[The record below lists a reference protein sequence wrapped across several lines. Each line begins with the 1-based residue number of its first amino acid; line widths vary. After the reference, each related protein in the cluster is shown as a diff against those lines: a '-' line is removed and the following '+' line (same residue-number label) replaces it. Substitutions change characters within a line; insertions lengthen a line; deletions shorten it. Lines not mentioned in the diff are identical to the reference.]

1 MTRRK
6 HRRSDALTEAALRG
20 RAERARR
27 TGDEAGLARALAS
40 LSRLKRLAAFTPPAD
55 PMLSDEARF
64 EAMSDD
70 EFYAKLARLNDGL
83 AGTRE
88 GEDKG
93 LDSDICS

>member
-6 HRRSDALTEAALRG
+6 HRRSEALTETALRH
-20 RAERARR
+20 RAERARKG
-27 TGDEAGLARALAS
+27 GDEAGLAKALTT
-40 LSRLKRLAAFTPPAD
+40 LGRVKRLAALAPQEA
-55 PMLSDEARF
+55 PMLDDHARF

-88 GEDKG
+88 GDGDG
-93 LDSDICS
+93 LDSDSCS